1 MKFTQLFKKKEVEG
15 YYNMAIDF
23 NKPRKVRK
31 SPNRLFIY
39 ATYKVGKTSMI
50 TGLNDYLCID
60 FEDGSSHYEG
70 NFISIQALAE
80 EHKLTLLEVLNE
92 LFQKLET
99 DGKIYKYLILDT
111 ATSMEDVA
119 KEYAGLLYKQTPLGS
134 NWKGGDILA
143 LPHGAGYGYLRN
155 AFERIYN
162 RFEKY
167 CDRLILLGHVKNS
180 SITKDGKEV
189 AARDVNLTG
198 GLKHVVCAHADAIA
212 YLYRKD
218 KNTNVLSFVKEGET
232 DLATGTRCDHLA
244 DKEIVISEKI
254 DGNIVTHWDKVYID

>member
-1 MKFTQLFKKKEVEG
+1 
-15 YYNMAIDF
+15 MAIDF
-23 NKPRKVRK
+23 SKQRKVRK
-31 SPNRLFIY
+31 SPSRLFIY

-50 TGLNDYLCID
+50 SALEDYLCVD

-70 NFISIQALAE
+70 NFVSIQALAK
-80 EHKLTLLEVLNE
+80 EHNMSLLEVLNE
-92 LFQKLET
+92 LFQDLDKS
-99 DGKIYKYLILDT
+99 GKKYKYIVLDT

-119 KEYAGLLYKQTPLGS
+119 KEYAGILYKQSPLGAS
-134 NWKGGDILA
+134 WKGGDILA

-162 RFEKY
+162 RLETY

-180 SITKDGKEV
+180 SITKEGKEV
-189 AARDVNLTG
+189 SARDVNLTG
-198 GLKHVVCAHADAIA
+198 GLKHVVCAHADAIG
-212 YLYRKD
+212 YMYRKD
-218 KNTNVLSFVKEGET
+218 KTTNVLSFVKEGET

-254 DGNIVTHWDKVYID
+254 DGNIVTHWDRIYID